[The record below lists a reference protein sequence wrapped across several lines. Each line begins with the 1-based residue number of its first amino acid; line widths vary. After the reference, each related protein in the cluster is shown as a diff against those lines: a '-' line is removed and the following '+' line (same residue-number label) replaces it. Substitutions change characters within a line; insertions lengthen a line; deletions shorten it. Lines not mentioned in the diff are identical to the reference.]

1 MAPSGE
7 PLCHFGGRL
16 YFTTFPHPPP
26 RAEALNNSTYA
37 AMKPR
42 IRGATG
48 AGPSATPDD
57 EAKYYYFSVDDQLVY
72 LSFFQDWGPLN
83 LAMVYKA
90 CILFHELLQDEELSS
105 YRLVLYSS
113 NDPRRKANAALL
125 MALYVMIVQQRPP
138 WEAFHPIAEIE
149 FMPFRDAGRGRSDF
163 NLSIQDCLWGIYKAM
178 QNGLCDM
185 NEFDVEDYEFY
196 EKVENGDWNW
206 LTPNFIAFASPVDPY
221 FIKKEKEKK
230 LQEAGTPVSTPS
242 KSEAH
247 ALQRRL
253 PVPFQNC
260 LDYFESKGVKLVVRL
275 NNPLYERQAFTD
287 RGINH
292 EELYFDDGTNP
303 TDDIV
308 RRFLDMADATIEA
321 GGVVAVHCKA
331 GLGRTGTLIGAYLTW
346 KYGFTASEAIA
357 FMRIVRPGSVVG
369 PQQQYMY
376 LKQLEWAK
384 WAVADEMRKAQREH
398 TVTVTTTVVAPV
410 TPPADVEED
419 TEMQT
424 EATETIVTTTV
435 EHPSTPPPLPLPP
448 VTPSRHVAA
457 AAAKAKSIA
466 PPGQPR
472 KTPAAKRVASDSDQD
487 EQEENDVLPA
497 LGAAPIRRLKPKPAS
512 ARPAGTRL
520 TASDQKPVRITR
532 STTAA
537 AARRAGPSTALENAK
552 PTKMI
557 GQAPNKIPRLANG
570 TTARGTVAAKDTST
584 IPPLR
589 RGRQNTSPTP
599 SRLPTL
605 IPSKR
610 AHHNS
615 TTSVQES
622 PEAVA
627 AIVKNAQAAAAD
639 WMTSNTSVVVTATE
653 SKSGRPGLRPIRR
666 RRSSFSAADVVA

>member
-1 MAPSGE
+1 MRPTT
-7 PLCHFGGRL
+7 LL
-16 YFTTFPHPPP
+16 Y
-26 RAEALNNSTYA
+26 
-37 AMKPR
+37 
-42 IRGATG
+42 AT
-48 AGPSATPDD
+48 ADKRNYWSVSDD
-57 EAKYYYFSVDDQLVY
+57 EAKYYYFTVDDQLVY

-138 WEAFHPIAEIE
+138 WEAFHPIAELE

-185 NEFDVEDYEFY
+185 NEFDVEDYEYY

-221 FIKKEKEKK
+221 FIKKEKDKK
-230 LQEAGTPVSTPS
+230 LQEAGTPSSTPS
-242 KSEAH
+242 KTDAH

-260 LDYFESKGVKLVVRL
+260 LNYFEGKGVKLVVRL
-275 NNPLYERQAFTD
+275 NNQLYDRQAFLD
-287 RGINH
+287 KGIQH
-292 EELYFDDGTNP
+292 AELYFDDGTNP

-308 RRFLDMADATIEA
+308 RRFIDMADAVIEA

-384 WAVADEMRKAQREH
+384 WAVADEMRKTQREQAIAL
-398 TVTVTTTVVAPV
+398 TTTVIAPV

-424 EATETIVTTTV
+424 EVTETIVTTV
-435 EHPSTPPPLPLPP
+435 LERPSTPSPLPLPP

-457 AAAKAKSIA
+457 AAAKAKAIA

-472 KTPAAKRVASDSDQD
+472 KTPAAKRVASDSDQ

-497 LGAAPIRRLKPKPAS
+497 LGVIPIRRAKAKPAS
-512 ARPAGTRL
+512 ARVMGSRT
-520 TASDQKPVRITR
+520 TASEQKPVRITR

-537 AARRAGPSTALENAK
+537 AARRGGPSSFTDLTK
-552 PTKMI
+552 PTKTS

-570 TTARGTVAAKDTST
+570 MTARGTVAAKDMST
-584 IPPLR
+584 IQAIPPR
-589 RGRQNTSPTP
+589 RNRQNTSPTP

-615 TTSVQES
+615 AASVQES
-622 PEAVA
+622 PEAIA
-627 AIVKNAQAAAAD
+627 AMVKNAQAANAPAD
-639 WMTSNTSVVVTATE
+639 WMSSNASVVVSTE